1 MHFVRTRPGMAA
13 FLLALVLW
21 TLIVAVP
28 ARAGSAS
35 GCEINQFIYNCD
47 FNEFAGAPPRQVPAG
62 WAPYVISGDPSFRM
76 VSGDESHSAFTPSS
90 LHVSSFGPYVAGI
103 FQQVPNLQP
112 GVAYKASIGW
122 GAPGPPTETYG
133 RQLGID
139 PTGGTDPTAP
149 TVIWGHE
156 HWGNARGLNYPPP
169 DVNIDVSAVAQAPT
183 ITVFV
188 KVNHNAATA
197 NAMIF
202 LDAVSLFVDPVQPT
216 PAPPTATPPPT
227 APKAVQQ
234 AAKPK
239 PTATPAPTATPTA
252 TPTMTPTATLTPT
265 PTATPTA
272 TATPTQTHTPTAT
285 PTSTLPPRPSA
296 TPVPAGVSRAT
307 GLAVPD
313 AAATDLRFV
322 GGLGALG
329 GAGLLGLALV
339 LVKRA

>member
-1 MHFVRTRPGMAA
+1 MAA
-13 FLLALVLW
+13 FLLLAAVQSLILVAP
-21 TLIVAVP
+21 V
-28 ARAGSAS
+28 RAGSAS

-47 FNEFAGAPPRQVPAG
+47 FNEFAGSPPRQVPAG
-62 WAPYVISGDPSFRM
+62 WAPYIISGDASFRM

-90 LHVSSFGPYVAGI
+90 LHMSSSGPYVAGI
-103 FQQVPNLQP
+103 YQQVPNLTP

-139 PTGGTDPTAP
+139 PTGGTDPSAP

-169 DVNIDVSAVAQAPT
+169 DVNIDVSAVAQSPT

-216 PAPPTATPPPT
+216 PAPVTATPSPAPKVAVAVQPTRPRPTATPPPT
-227 APKAVQQ
+227 A
-234 AAKPK
+234 
-239 PTATPAPTATPTA
+239 TATATV
-252 TPTMTPTATLTPT
+252 TPTPTATLTPT

-296 TPVPAGVSRAT
+296 TPCRDGKSSVST
-307 GLAVPD
+307 GRGAIRSSAELA
-313 AAATDLRFV
+313 DLRLL
-322 GGLGALG
+322 GGLGALS

-339 LVKRA
+339 LVRRS